1 MVGCDWGMWGTQKYL
16 TMYFFFFFLKSW
28 DVTEN
33 DAERVLM
40 NKPWGFDNKG
50 TLIVEKQEY
59 DSWLRTPLF
68 N

>member
-1 MVGCDWGMWGTQKYL
+1 MGHPKISDHVFIFL
-16 TMYFFFFFLKSW
+16 FFKSW
-28 DVTEN
+28 DVAEN

-59 DSWLRTPLF
+59 GSWLRTPLL

>member
-1 MVGCDWGMWGTQKYL
+1 MGHPKISDHV
-16 TMYFFFFFLKSW
+16 FFFFFLKSW